1 VRRAG
6 EYCMFYRDAM
16 GFCLL
21 ENRCWADK
29 PCPKSQAA
37 ADRAREQ
44 LVDEIIAR
52 RSVVNGEEAA
62 PGTG

>member
-1 VRRAG
+1 
-6 EYCMFYRDAM
+6 M

-21 ENRCWADK
+21 ENRCWSDK